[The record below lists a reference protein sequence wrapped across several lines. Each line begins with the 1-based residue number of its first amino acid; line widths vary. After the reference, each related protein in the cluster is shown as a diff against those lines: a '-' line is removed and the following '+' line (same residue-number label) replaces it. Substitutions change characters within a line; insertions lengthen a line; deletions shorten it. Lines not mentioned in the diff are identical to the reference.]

1 MASKLKMSIQSANE
15 VGPATA
21 RHITAAGTPPV
32 QRLFSTTATPDAMV
46 FNKRLSEALTLS
58 SLLDMS
64 DAQ

>member
-1 MASKLKMSIQSANE
+1 
-15 VGPATA
+15 
-21 RHITAAGTPPV
+21 
-32 QRLFSTTATPDAMV
+32 LFSTTATPDAMV